1 MLSALHVFA
10 ERIGPTVVITLG
22 VTASCWNKNNN
33 NNGGNNK
40 DAAKGSSVGSEHSKQ
55 MHESIKTAIFLKS
68 ISKWKWTES
77 R

>member
-1 MLSALHVFA
+1 MLSAFHIFA
-10 ERIGPTVVITLG
+10 ERIGPTMVITLG
-22 VTASCWNKNNN
+22 VTARCWNKNN

-40 DAAKGSSVGSEHSKQ
+40 NAAKGSSVSYEHSKQ
-55 MHESIKTAIFLKS
+55 MYESIKTAIFLKS